1 MISFSAGSFTMGA
14 HVRYGRLST
23 FHPLMEMPL
32 ARKGLRLVSYG
43 GRARPSGTSAGRT
56 SPSADT
62 LYQPFCLSKRISSG
76 KSGARMW
83 PARPMDTQSSPSTV
97 KRYTCVL

>member
-1 MISFSAGSFTMGA
+1 MISFSAGFLMIGD

-23 FHPLMEMPL
+23 FQPLMLMPL

-43 GRARPSGTSAGRT
+43 GRARPSGTPAGRT
-56 SPSADT
+56 SPSSVR
-62 LYQPFCLSKRISSG
+62 LYQPIFLSKRISSG

-83 PARPMDTQSSPSTV
+83 PARPIETQSSPSTL
-97 KRYTCVL
+97 KR